1 MRAIYKI
8 ARLELSNLFYSPIA
22 WLVLILFVFMTAM
35 NFTDVLWGYARSQEF
50 RGGGLSDLSRTLFFD
65 MTGRG
70 LWPKVTNLLYMIMPL
85 LTMGLISQEFSRG
98 SIKLLFVAPIT
109 SRHIVLGKF
118 LGMLMYGV
126 VMFVVLLV
134 YVVLAGCWI
143 ESFDWA
149 AVLTGLL
156 GLYLLFATYAAI
168 GLFMSTL
175 TSYPIVAAIYMLAL
189 LTFLRFVSGLWQE
202 YTFVREITYWLA
214 LDRRAGTFINGMICS
229 EDFLY
234 FVIMTTMFLGFAVLK
249 LQFIRER
256 RSLLSKV
263 GRFLGVFVIAMLL
276 GYVTSRPMLRLYYD
290 STHTKSNTLT
300 QASQD
305 IVSKLDG
312 GLKIT
317 TYVNLFGSVYNITPA
332 KVMTDIARYNS
343 YIRFKPE
350 IEMDY
355 VFYYYTDTTDG
366 YFQQRFPHKTL
377 KEAAKEMAKFQG
389 VNVNKYVP
397 LSKIDTEVDLRDEAY
412 RFVALLERESGEKT
426 FLRVFQDAQRV
437 PFETE
442 ISAALKRITMKL
454 PTVGFLSDHR
464 ARTITGDRNRDYS
477 YMVSEKLFRTALI
490 NQGFD
495 VADVKLSRDPRL
507 LDHLD
512 ILVIAEPMEPFT
524 DTELDMLFRYVESGK
539 NLILA
544 GKPKTNGYLKPLM
557 DRLGLAFEAGILV
570 QGQDQVEKGRADG
583 PSVRGSLPSPG
594 STKQEVEREYPVSL
608 YLCKVT
614 NEAKDLSRLWS
625 VLYRQTR
632 APEWPY
638 AIVMPGASA
647 INQVEDKGFQVTP
660 LLIGGDPTGWN
671 ELETIDF
678 INEIPQLNTQ
688 AGERSGVKTTMMALE
703 REQAGK
709 QQRVV
714 VIGDADAFSMG
725 EVMANRRGILSANG
739 GLIMS
744 MFEWL
749 SYGELPIDTSRPN
762 PIDNT
767 MTIGAEG
774 AESVKT
780 ILQWILPALIL
791 LGGVL
796 LLIRRKGK

>member
-1 MRAIYKI
+1 M
-8 ARLELSNLFYSPIA
+8 
-22 WLVLILFVFMTAM
+22 
-35 NFTDVLWGYARSQEF
+35 
-50 RGGGLSDLSRTLFFD
+50 
-65 MTGRG
+65 
-70 LWPKVTNLLYMIMPL
+70 
-85 LTMGLISQEFSRG
+85 
-98 SIKLLFVAPIT
+98 
-109 SRHIVLGKF
+109 
-118 LGMLMYGV
+118 
-126 VMFVVLLV
+126 
-134 YVVLAGCWI
+134 
-143 ESFDWA
+143 
-149 AVLTGLL
+149 
-156 GLYLLFATYAAI
+156 
-168 GLFMSTL
+168 
-175 TSYPIVAAIYMLAL
+175 
-189 LTFLRFVSGLWQE
+189 
-202 YTFVREITYWLA
+202 
-214 LDRRAGTFINGMICS
+214 
-229 EDFLY
+229 
-234 FVIMTTMFLGFAVLK
+234 
-249 LQFIRER
+249 
-256 RSLLSKV
+256 
-263 GRFLGVFVIAMLL
+263 
-276 GYVTSRPMLRLYYD
+276 
-290 STHTKSNTLT
+290 
-300 QASQD
+300 
-305 IVSKLDG
+305 
-312 GLKIT
+312 
-317 TYVNLFGSVYNITPA
+317 
-332 KVMTDIARYNS
+332 
-343 YIRFKPE
+343 
-350 IEMDY
+350 
-355 VFYYYTDTTDG
+355 
-366 YFQQRFPHKTL
+366 
-377 KEAAKEMAKFQG
+377 
-389 VNVNKYVP
+389 
-397 LSKIDTEVDLRDEAY
+397 
-412 RFVALLERESGEKT
+412 
-426 FLRVFQDAQRV
+426 
-437 PFETE
+437 
-442 ISAALKRITMKL
+442 
-454 PTVGFLSDHR
+454 
-464 ARTITGDRNRDYS
+464 
-477 YMVSEKLFRTALI
+477 
-490 NQGFD
+490 
-495 VADVKLSRDPRL
+495 
-507 LDHLD
+507 D

-614 NEAKDLSRLWS
+614 DEAKDLSRLWS

-671 ELETIDF
+671 ELETIDL